1 MNERVSII
9 LGAYNH
15 EKFAEEAVRS
25 IFDQTYRP
33 LELIVFDD
41 ASKDGTRSVL
51 NRALERPP
59 AGVAVIRL
67 DHSANQ
73 GLAQSLNEAVAM
85 ATSRVIVLAA
95 ADDIMQPRR
104 VELTLK
110 EFDDPRVRFVHAGVV
125 KIDENGALVPRAA
138 QKGPPRMV
146 LSLAGHLKGVEPPV
160 IGASCAY
167 HREVFSVF
175 SPLDK
180 AICQEDVILPL
191 RGLLLGEG
199 RYLDQTLVRYRTHS
213 GNLHSVSRPGSSREL
228 VRRILD
234 FMPNRAALC
243 RQLFRDEQLLVQI
256 GVMPPA
262 SFSDYVSRMKAC
274 SDLEQGL
281 AHSPSLLSR
290 SWRLLRA
297 FFQGRVSFRTAVK
310 LAAIFMFPASYAF
323 FLRLRIRIG

>member
-95 ADDIMQPRR
+95 ADDVMQPRR

-125 KIDENGALVPRAA
+125 
-138 QKGPPRMV
+138 
-146 LSLAGHLKGVEPPV
+146 
-160 IGASCAY
+160 
-167 HREVFSVF
+167 
-175 SPLDK
+175 
-180 AICQEDVILPL
+180 
-191 RGLLLGEG
+191 
-199 RYLDQTLVRYRTHS
+199 
-213 GNLHSVSRPGSSREL
+213 
-228 VRRILD
+228 
-234 FMPNRAALC
+234 
-243 RQLFRDEQLLVQI
+243 
-256 GVMPPA
+256 
-262 SFSDYVSRMKAC
+262 
-274 SDLEQGL
+274 
-281 AHSPSLLSR
+281 
-290 SWRLLRA
+290 RL
-297 FFQGRVSFRTAVK
+297 
-310 LAAIFMFPASYAF
+310 
-323 FLRLRIRIG
+323 